1 MPIPTE
7 PIGSI
12 PRTPELIR
20 AFTVKDCDDPS
31 LAPVYEAAIRDTV
44 ARFEAAGSPIVP
56 DGEQRKFHNFWDT
69 AFEKIRAR
77 VLGTARAAEFPGVV

>member
-44 ARFEAAGSPIVP
+44 ARFEAAGSPIVT
-56 DGEQRKFHNFWDT
+56 DGGSASITISGRIQCTGWPTPRRT
-69 AFEKIRAR
+69 
-77 VLGTARAAEFPGVV
+77 GS